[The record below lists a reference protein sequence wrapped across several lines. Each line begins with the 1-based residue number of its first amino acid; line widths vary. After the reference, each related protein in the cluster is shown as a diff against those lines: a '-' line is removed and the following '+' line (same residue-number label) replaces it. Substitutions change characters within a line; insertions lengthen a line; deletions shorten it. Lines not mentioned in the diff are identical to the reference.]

1 MLCRLVNKVMHFS
14 HMRPS
19 GVCLWV
25 NARKFIAAIVKVI
38 RVVKAIMIVIVIV
51 QSNNRLLEG
60 THQD

>member
-51 QSNNRLLEG
+51 IVSNSNSSK
-60 THQD
+60 

>member
-25 NARKFIAAIVKVI
+25 NARKSTAAIVKVKL
-38 RVVKAIMIVIVIV
+38 VVKAIMIMIVMVIVIV
-51 QSNNRLLEG
+51 IVSNSNSSK
-60 THQD
+60 